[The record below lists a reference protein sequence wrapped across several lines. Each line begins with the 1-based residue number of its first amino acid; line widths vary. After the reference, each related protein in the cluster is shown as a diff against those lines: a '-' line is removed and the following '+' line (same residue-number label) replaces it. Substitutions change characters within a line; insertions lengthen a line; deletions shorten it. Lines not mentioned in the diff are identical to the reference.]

1 MYTVLSPIGGVALG
15 HVTQFVQSCQV
26 GRTYLRTK
34 HGRSGRSKIRVSQW
48 SCSVFIECVCVSEQ
62 MRDVC
67 VGFFFFGVC
76 LEKCFLTSFLFG

>member
-48 SCSVFIECVCVSEQ
+48 SRSVFIECVCVCER
-62 MRDVC
+62 MR
-67 VGFFFFGVC
+67 GVC
-76 LEKCFLTSFLFG
+76 FLRVRLEKCFLTSFLFG